1 MHECIIIIVRLS
13 ELYFY
18 MWNVRI
24 GMLFIAQI
32 FVCASKTFQK
42 RLSAASET
50 VAMAIY
56 LRIQQRNITMVF
68 CFTKAVKQKKI
79 FDFVY
84 PILTWLFSFNFRVH
98 DLSENIIQYTLRKL
112 TYIMKQKIGDVTTVC
127 FVIVHFSCSIGQYN
141 TIIVMF

>member
-1 MHECIIIIVRLS
+1 
-13 ELYFY
+13 
-18 MWNVRI
+18 MWNARI

-84 PILTWLFSFNFRVH
+84 PILT
-98 DLSENIIQYTLRKL
+98 
-112 TYIMKQKIGDVTTVC
+112 
-127 FVIVHFSCSIGQYN
+127 
-141 TIIVMF
+141 